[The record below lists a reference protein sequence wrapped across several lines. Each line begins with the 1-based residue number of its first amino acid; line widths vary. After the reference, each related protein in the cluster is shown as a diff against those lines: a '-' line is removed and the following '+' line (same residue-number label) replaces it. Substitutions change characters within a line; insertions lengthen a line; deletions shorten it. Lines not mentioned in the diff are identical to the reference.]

1 MAESTA
7 EANPREPLPPSWSRP
22 GTLLRG
28 GDRDEAVE
36 GATLWLEFRKCE
48 PSVGP
53 FQVAPSVSVS
63 CGARRLEI
71 VKMDGGD
78 ANIARSPRDPQVII
92 VRGPCAIRPRLLPDR
107 APGVPVLFRFRLD
120 SSVDADECFH
130 LLRHWLGA
138 PFDRRRETTTMI
150 LDPMPAGFRMPSAQ
164 FLNLSLSDGKD
175 DDDDKEEEKEEE
187 DDGFSDSPFEV
198 VKPEEA
204 RDTLPAWEGDE
215 DRYTHHYDPMSGLMD
230 NTEVRR
236 YIREMTQALGGD
248 GVVSEGVVSEPTANF
263 ATTPVDGKK
272 LSFARYVEL
281 IDSVLGEMQANGELV
296 FAEHPEDT
304 DDDEDEDEIHE
315 YY

>member
-1 MAESTA
+1 M
-7 EANPREPLPPSWSRP
+7 
-22 GTLLRG
+22 
-28 GDRDEAVE
+28 
-36 GATLWLEFRKCE
+36 EFRKCE

-138 PFDRRRETTTMI
+138 PFDRRRETTTVI

-164 FLNLSLSDGKD
+164 FLNLSLGDDDRGDDTDKD
-175 DDDDKEEEKEEE
+175 DDD
-187 DDGFSDSPFEV
+187 GSSDSPFEV

-215 DRYTHHYDPMSGLMD
+215 NRHTHQYDPMSGLMD
-230 NTEVRR
+230 DTEVRR
-236 YIREMTQALGGD
+236 YIREMTLALGGD
-248 GVVSEGVVSEPTANF
+248 GDVSEGVVSEPTANF
-263 ATTPVDGKK
+263 ATTPVDCKK

-281 IDSVLGEMQANGELV
+281 IDSVIGKMQANGELV
-296 FAEHPEDT
+296 FAEYPEDEDT
-304 DDDEDEDEIHE
+304 DDDEDEIHE

>member
-1 MAESTA
+1 M
-7 EANPREPLPPSWSRP
+7 
-22 GTLLRG
+22 
-28 GDRDEAVE
+28 
-36 GATLWLEFRKCE
+36 
-48 PSVGP
+48 
-53 FQVAPSVSVS
+53 
-63 CGARRLEI
+63 
-71 VKMDGGD
+71 
-78 ANIARSPRDPQVII
+78 
-92 VRGPCAIRPRLLPDR
+92 
-107 APGVPVLFRFRLD
+107 
-120 SSVDADECFH
+120 
-130 LLRHWLGA
+130 
-138 PFDRRRETTTMI
+138 
-150 LDPMPAGFRMPSAQ
+150 
-164 FLNLSLSDGKD
+164 
-175 DDDDKEEEKEEE
+175 
-187 DDGFSDSPFEV
+187 
-198 VKPEEA
+198 KPEEA

-304 DDDEDEDEIHE
+304 DEDEDEDEIHE

>member
-1 MAESTA
+1 
-7 EANPREPLPPSWSRP
+7 
-22 GTLLRG
+22 
-28 GDRDEAVE
+28 
-36 GATLWLEFRKCE
+36 
-48 PSVGP
+48 
-53 FQVAPSVSVS
+53 
-63 CGARRLEI
+63 LEI

-138 PFDRRRETTTMI
+138 PFDRRRETTTVI

-304 DDDEDEDEIHE
+304 DDDEDEDEIQE